1 MANGVD
7 AQRYNPEVPLE
18 QNAYAKTNKLNELV
32 DKLIKLRH
40 TVTNAVSIYIVIHQ
54 TNRTKIVDPFFVKTK
69 TENKIIMLPEL
80 NDVIFVVSFIKDLF
94 ELIHFRVR
102 WDGRATETYTK

>member
-18 QNAYAKTNKLNELV
+18 PNAYAKTNKLNELV

-40 TVTNAVSIYIVIHQ
+40 TVTSAVSIQ
-54 TNRTKIVDPFFVKTK
+54 FFLRLKK
-69 TENKIIMLPEL
+69 KPNADLD
-80 NDVIFVVSFIKDLF
+80 DVILCV
-94 ELIHFRVR
+94 
-102 WDGRATETYTK
+102 A

>member
-1 MANGVD
+1 MNLISISIFSVCEDEEQKQDDRHCWTGDRISDYTQTVLANGVD

-40 TVTNAVSIYIVIHQ
+40 TVTNAVSII
-54 TNRTKIVDPFFVKTK
+54 
-69 TENKIIMLPEL
+69 
-80 NDVIFVVSFIKDLF
+80 
-94 ELIHFRVR
+94 LINI
-102 WDGRATETYTK
+102 Y

>member
-18 QNAYAKTNKLNELV
+18 PNAYAKTNKLNELV

-40 TVTNAVSIYIVIHQ
+40 TVTNAVSIVPRKFAQNFYYLS
-54 TNRTKIVDPFFVKTK
+54 NEPKIY
-69 TENKIIMLPEL
+69 EL
-80 NDVIFVVSFIKDLF
+80 NAEPNDVI
-94 ELIHFRVR
+94 
-102 WDGRATETYTK
+102 